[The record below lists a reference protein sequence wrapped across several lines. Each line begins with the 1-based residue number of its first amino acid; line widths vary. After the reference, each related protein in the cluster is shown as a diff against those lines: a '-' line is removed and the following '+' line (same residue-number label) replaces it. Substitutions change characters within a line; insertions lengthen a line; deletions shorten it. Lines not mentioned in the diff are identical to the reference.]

1 MNEEPK
7 KRKPNAYIL
16 ALKEFNKGKSMWCIP
31 KKGSEDH
38 KEVTRMKEKIQK
50 GESVA
55 KKEENVI
62 VHNEKK
68 VQKKVKEIEKKEENV
83 IVHNEKKVQKKVKEI
98 EKKIEKK
105 EESFSIPVQKR
116 YDSILSEFKEL
127 DKSKWEK
134 LSPQQQRYVIRSI
147 VDDLPQYA
155 QMLNKKNP
163 FPDMKSLPKYIH
175 KTYID
180 FIKQ

>member
-62 VHNEKK
+62 VHT
-68 VQKKVKEIEKKEENV
+68 
-83 IVHNEKKVQKKVKEI
+83 EKKVQKKVKEI